1 MQAASLPFTAGWFWV
16 KAGFALFRRQPMTMF
31 TWAVTLGF
39 VLLICAQLPPIG
51 PIIFIVLMPSITVM
65 TLHACRE
72 IAAGRKVLPLQ
83 LFGALKAPKLFRRLL
98 GMGGIYVLAVTLA
111 GILIFLPFIGD
122 MRDAYEVTPNADL
135 TDLLAVMATPMILF
149 SIAYVTI
156 AALFWHAPALAAWH
170 GMSIGKALFFSGI
183 ACWRN
188 KGAFVLYGI
197 CWFLIALAL
206 NLFGD
211 LLLTVGFSDSM
222 AGLIQMPISFIVA
235 AGLYCSFYPTY
246 TTVFHANDEA

>member
-51 PIIFIVLMPSITVM
+51 PILFIVLMPSITVM

-72 IAAGRKVLPLQ
+72 IASGRKVLPLQ
-83 LFGALKAPKLFRRLL
+83 LFNALKTPKLFRRLL

-122 MRDAYEVTPNADL
+122 MRDAYDVTQNADL
-135 TDLLAVMATPMILF
+135 SDLMAVMATPMILF
-149 SIAYVTI
+149 SISYVTI

-170 GMSIGKALFFSGI
+170 GMSTGKALFFSGV

-188 KGAFVLYGI
+188 KGAFVVYGI

-211 LLLTVGFSDSM
+211 LLLAIGFSDGL

-246 TTVFHANDEA
+246 TTVFHANDEV

>member
-1 MQAASLPFTAGWFWV
+1 MQAVSLPFSAGWFWV

-39 VLLICAQLPPIG
+39 VLLIAAQLPPIG

-72 IAAGRKVLPLQ
+72 IASGRKVLPMQ
-83 LFGALKAPKLFRRLL
+83 LFGALKAPKLFRKLL

-111 GILIFLPFIGD
+111 GIVIFLPFIGD
-122 MRDAYEVTPNADL
+122 MRDAYDVTPNADL
-135 TDLLAVMATPMILF
+135 SDLMAVMATPMILF
-149 SIAYVTI
+149 AIAYVTI
-156 AALFWHAPALAAWH
+156 AALFWHAPVLAAWH
-170 GMSIGKALFFSGI
+170 GMSTGKALFFSGV

-211 LLLTVGFSDSM
+211 LLLAIGLSDSL
-222 AGLIQMPISFIVA
+222 ASLIQMPISFIVA

-246 TTVFHANDEA
+246 TTVFQANDAA

>member
-72 IAAGRKVLPLQ
+72 IASGRKVLPFQ
-83 LFGALKAPKLFRRLL
+83 LFNALKAPKLFRRLL
-98 GMGGIYVLAVTLA
+98 AMGGIYVLAVTLA

-122 MRDAYEVTPNADL
+122 MRDAFDVAPNADL
-135 TDLLAVMATPMILF
+135 GDLMAVMVTPMILF

-156 AALFWHAPALAAWH
+156 AALFWHAPVLAAWH
-170 GMSIGKALFFSGI
+170 GMSTGKALFFSGV

-188 KGAFVLYGI
+188 KGAFVVYGI

-211 LLLTVGFSDSM
+211 LLLAIGLSDGL

-246 TTVFHANDEA
+246 TTVFHANDEV

>member
-1 MQAASLPFTAGWFWV
+1 
-16 KAGFALFRRQPMTMF
+16 
-31 TWAVTLGF
+31 
-39 VLLICAQLPPIG
+39 
-51 PIIFIVLMPSITVM
+51 MPSITVM

-83 LFGALKAPKLFRRLL
+83 LFSVLKAPKLFRKLM
-98 GMGGIYVLAVTLA
+98 GMGVIYVLAVTLA

-122 MRDAYEVTPNADL
+122 MRDAYSVTPDADL
-135 TDLLAVMATPMILF
+135 GDLLAVMAAPMIMF
-149 SIAYVTI
+149 GIAYVTI

-170 GMSIGKALFFSGI
+170 GMSTGKALFFSGV

-211 LLLTVGFSDSM
+211 LLLAVGLSADI
-222 AGLIQMPISFIVA
+222 AGLIQMPISFII
-235 AGLYCSFYPTY
+235 AGALYCSFYPTY
-246 TTVFHANDEA
+246 TTVFQSSDEV